1 MSRVGNKP
9 IKIPAGVDV
18 KMDGTTFTAKGPKGE
33 LSCVIPASVSYEV
46 EDGTLSFKRSGN
58 RPQQRSD
65 HGLARALVNNLV
77 VGVTEGF
84 SKSMEL
90 AGTGYKWE
98 VRGKEVVLNVGY
110 SHPVH
115 IEIPEGINVEI
126 AGIRCKVEGI
136 DKQLVGF
143 IAAQIRRVRPPEPYK
158 GKGIKYAGEIIRRK
172 AGKAGA

>member
-9 IKIPAGVDV
+9 ITIPSGVDV
-18 KMDGTTFTAKGPKGE
+18 KLDGTKVTVKGPKGE
-33 LSCVIPASVSYEV
+33 LSCVIPDTVKYAL
-46 EDGTLSFKRSGN
+46 EDGQLTFSREGEK
-58 RPQQRSD
+58 PQLRAN

-84 SKSMEL
+84 KKQLEM

-115 IEIPEGINVEI
+115 LAIPDGIKVEI
-126 AGIRCKVEGI
+126 AGIRCTVEGI
-136 DKQLVGF
+136 DKQQVGF